1 MGNIFYMLLT
11 ELWPFENVDDKEAQQ
26 RVVNGGRPELP
37 KDKWNFN
44 DTIIQTLKEAMML
57 CQSQNETERAS
68 ARQVERILK
77 DKLLELNT
85 TTFGK

>member
-11 ELWPFENVDDKEAQQ
+11 ELWPFENIDEKEAQQ

-37 KDKWNFN
+37 TDMRNFN
-44 DTIIQTLKEAMML
+44 DTIIQTLMKAMML
-57 CQSQNETERAS
+57 CHGQNETNRAS
-68 ARQVERILK
+68 ARQVEKVLK

-85 TTFGK
+85 AAFGE

>member
-26 RVVNGGRPELP
+26 RVVNGVRPDLP

-44 DTIIQTLKEAMML
+44 DTIIQTLMKAMIL
-57 CQSQNETERAS
+57 CQTQNETERAS

-85 TTFGK
+85 TAFGK